1 MADEENEINEGDMAP
16 NSKIDLLNDDEV
28 DPEEDLEVSDKDDS
42 LSFSFGG
49 GRGFE
54 E

>member
-1 MADEENEINEGDMAP
+1 MTEEENEINENDIVPG
-16 NSKIDLLNDDEV
+16 SKIDFLGDDAMSL
-28 DPEEDLEVSDKDDS
+28 DDDLEVSDKDDG

-49 GRGFE
+49 SRGFE